1 MTIFEDAVA
10 DLQQFADELQEKY
23 GLSDQEIAD
32 VLDIVLNELR
42 A

>member
-1 MTIFEDAVA
+1 MNIFEDAVA
-10 DLQQFADELQEKY
+10 HLREFVDALQEKY

-42 A
+42 P

>member
-1 MTIFEDAVA
+1 LREFVDA
-10 DLQQFADELQEKY
+10 LQEKY

-42 A
+42 P